1 MLPMKRI
8 LVLLFG
14 ILLLNLSACK
24 SDKPA
29 PQPQAQA
36 PDFTLTSLTGQK
48 MRLSSYRGKVILLN
62 FWATW
67 CPPCREEVPSLA
79 KLANAMTNSNF
90 QMITVAIDK
99 EGRKAVEEYFLH
111 AGVLLTTLLDSD
123 GAVGKTYGITGVP
136 ETFII
141 DKNGLIR
148 KKVIG
153 PIDWSEPDTIQYLRD
168 LANS

>member
-1 MLPMKRI
+1 MKKF
-8 LVLLFG
+8 LVVLCG
-14 ILLLNLSACK
+14 ILLLILSACQ
-24 SDKPA
+24 SDKSA
-29 PQPQAQA
+29 PKPLEQA
-36 PDFTLTSLTGQK
+36 PDFILTSLSGQK
-48 MRLSSYRGKVILLN
+48 IRLSEFRGKVVLLN

-99 EGRKAVEEYFLH
+99 EGRKAVDAYFLH
-111 AGVLLTTLLDSD
+111 AGVLLTTLLDPD

-141 DKNGLIR
+141 DKNGLIK

-153 PIDWSEPDTIQYLRD
+153 PIDWSEPDTMQYLRD

>member
-1 MLPMKRI
+1 MKRF
-8 LVLLFG
+8 LVLLYV
-14 ILLLNLSACK
+14 ILLLILSACQN
-24 SDKPA
+24 DKPA
-29 PQPQAQA
+29 SQPQTQA

-48 MRLSSYRGKVILLN
+48 IRLSEFRGKVVLLN

-79 KLANAMTNSNF
+79 KLANAMSNSKF

-99 EGRKAVEEYFLH
+99 EGRKAVGEYFLH
-111 AGVLLTTLLDSD
+111 AGVLLTTLLDTD
-123 GAVGKTYGITGVP
+123 GAVGKIYGITGVP

-141 DKNGLIR
+141 DKNGLIK

-168 LANS
+168 LANR

>member
-1 MLPMKRI
+1 MKR
-8 LVLLFG
+8 LLFLLSG
-14 ILLLNLSACK
+14 ILLLILSACQ
-24 SDKPA
+24 SDKPT
-29 PQPQAQA
+29 PQPLEQA
-36 PDFTLTSLTGQK
+36 PDFMLTSLSGQK
-48 MRLSSYRGKVILLN
+48 VRLSELRGKVVLLN

-79 KLANAMTNSNF
+79 RLANAMSNTDF

-99 EGRKAVEEYFLH
+99 EGRKAVDEYFQH
-111 AGVLLTTLLDSD
+111 AGVRLTTLLDPTGD
-123 GAVGKTYGITGVP
+123 VGKSYGITGVP

-141 DKNGLIR
+141 DKHGLIK

-153 PIDWSEPDTIQYLRD
+153 PVDWSEPDTIQYLQE

>member
-1 MLPMKRI
+1 MKR
-8 LVLLFG
+8 LLFLLSG
-14 ILLLNLSACK
+14 ILLLILSACQ
-24 SDKPA
+24 SDKPTL
-29 PQPQAQA
+29 QPLEQA
-36 PDFTLTSLTGQK
+36 PDFMLTSLSGQK
-48 MRLSSYRGKVILLN
+48 VRLSELRGKVVLLN

-79 KLANAMTNSNF
+79 RLANAMSNTDF

-99 EGRKAVEEYFLH
+99 EGRKAVDEYFQH
-111 AGVLLTTLLDSD
+111 AGVRLTTLLDPTGD
-123 GAVGKTYGITGVP
+123 VGKSYGITGVP

-141 DKNGLIR
+141 DKHGLIK

-153 PIDWSEPDTIQYLRD
+153 PVDWSEPDTIQYLQE